1 MDSRLRIGGGIMIQQ
16 NVYGTI
22 NYNYLENKPSIN
34 GVVLSGNRNSVGLG
48 IVKKLTQAQYNSLP
62 SSKNNDNVI
71 YLITG

>member
-1 MDSRLRIGGGIMIQQ
+1 MIQQ